1 MTSESAMRFALTAL
15 QVALSPMLLGCWIES
30 RWGAG
35 EHWFGACAE
44 LLSLLPGWPGSMVRK
59 AFYRAT
65 LRACASRAYISFGA
79 LIVHRTAAIGR
90 NAYIGPYSI
99 IGAASIGDDVKIASR
114 ASILSGRRQH
124 DVGGDGRA
132 DAAPR
137 LSEVSIGDG
146 SWIGEGAIVMA
157 NVGRNSIVG
166 AGSVVVRDVADGVTV
181 VGNPAGEGRGPEQVR
196 SRAAPVGS
204 GQHEGA
210 RTWGR

>member
-1 MTSESAMRFALTAL
+1 MTSRSATRILLAAL
-15 QVALSPMLLGCWIES
+15 QIILSPMLLGCWIES
-30 RWGAG
+30 RLGAG
-35 EHWFGACAE
+35 ERWFGACAE
-44 LLSLLPGWPGSMVRK
+44 LVSLLPGWPGSMVRK

-65 LRACASRAYISFGA
+65 LRGFASRAYISFGA

-124 DVGGDGRA
+124 EVGGDGRA

-137 LSEVSIGDG
+137 LSEVSIGEG

-157 NVGRNSIVG
+157 NVGCNSIVA
-166 AGSVVVRDVADGVTV
+166 AGSVVVRNVPDGVTV
-181 VGNPAGEGRGPEQVR
+181 VGNPARERRDPEELQ
-196 SRAAPVGS
+196 SHSAAVG
-204 GQHEGA
+204 QEGA
-210 RTWGR
+210 RAWRR